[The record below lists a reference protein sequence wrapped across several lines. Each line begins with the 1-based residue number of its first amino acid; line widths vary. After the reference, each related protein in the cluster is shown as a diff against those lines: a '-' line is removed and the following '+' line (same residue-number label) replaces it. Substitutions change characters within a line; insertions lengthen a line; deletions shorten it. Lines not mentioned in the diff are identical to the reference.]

1 MSFIMTIRINNSR
14 HSLFHVT
21 KIILKETHNNI
32 IKFILF
38 NEISHI
44 KNVTVVCTNIIYSV
58 KNIYTVIL
66 LKGTINI
73 HAIFQLKTIV
83 SFNTIILRF
92 QPLSGPPSENDIFRN
107 VRQRDPRSDLG
118 ALEPSRV

>member
-21 KIILKETHNNI
+21 KMILKETHNNI

-58 KNIYTVIL
+58 KITVIL

-73 HAIFQLKTIV
+73 HAIFQL
-83 SFNTIILRF
+83 
-92 QPLSGPPSENDIFRN
+92 
-107 VRQRDPRSDLG
+107 
-118 ALEPSRV
+118 